1 MRLLEAIIEA
11 SHRAV
16 AGDSQAGIH
25 PADFTEELPIVA
37 LTCIDPRL
45 NPLMPGV
52 LGVPEEHFVWLRNA
66 GNIITGP
73 LSSTMRSLALAC
85 AIKNGK
91 EIAIIGHT
99 DCQAGKMT
107 TLGLID
113 RLRALGIERSMLP
126 DNLSE
131 FFGMFASE
139 RQNVIKGVDIARRS
153 PLIGPKVPV
162 HGLLVDVQTGGL
174 EWLVNGYQV
183 LESIGDRWKDMV
195 KPASP
200 AGEPISARSDFK
212 IGDAA
217 HAAWV
222 SSVADGIAARS
233 NFKIGDATAAGAKI
247 GEGVTKAGDWMSQVP
262 PRVRAQPKSATPTA
276 KPATPPKIPLPPPIK
291 PSLRFGKGGKWERR

>member
-11 SHRAV
+11 NHRAV

-25 PADFTEELPIVA
+25 PAEFVQELPIVA

-73 LSSTMRSLALAC
+73 LSSTMRSLAMAC

-107 TLGLID
+107 TMGLID
-113 RLRALGIERSMLP
+113 RLRALGVERSMLP
-126 DNLSE
+126 DNISE
-131 FFGMFASE
+131 FFGVFASE
-139 RQNVIKGVDIARRS
+139 RQNVIKGVDIARHS

-162 HGLLVDVQTGGL
+162 HGLLVDTQTGGL
-174 EWLVNGYQV
+174 EWLVNGYQA

-195 KPASP
+195 KPAIP
-200 AGEPISARSDFK
+200 TAQPISARSDFK

-217 HAAWV
+217 SASAQ
-222 SSVADGIAARS
+222 
-233 NFKIGDATAAGAKI
+233 I
-247 GEGVTKAGDWMSQVP
+247 GEGATKAEDWMSQTP
-262 PRVRAQPKSATPTA
+262 AQAQPQPR
-276 KPATPPKIPLPPPIK
+276 PATPPKIPLPPPIKPLLRVGKGDSFPRPQEGIAPPPIK